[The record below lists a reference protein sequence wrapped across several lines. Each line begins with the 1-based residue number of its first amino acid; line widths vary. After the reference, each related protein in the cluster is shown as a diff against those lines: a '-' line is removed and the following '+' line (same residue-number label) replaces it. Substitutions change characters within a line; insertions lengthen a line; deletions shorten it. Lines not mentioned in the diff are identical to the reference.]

1 MNLKTIEQQ
10 IIEKSDKE
18 LTEQIQKEIN
28 WLAQNVASP
37 EYHRTV
43 TYKVQVSSIEHKEVT
58 MKIGDAFEVLKL
70 HAFEHMKDRRRQNNL
85 NKFLTKVDSLMSAME
100 ELGLQREKMGE

>member
-18 LTEQIQKEIN
+18 LSEQIQKEMN
-28 WLAQNVASP
+28 WLSQNVACP

-43 TYKVQVSSIEHKEVT
+43 TYTIETSSSTRKEVT
-58 MKIGDAFEVLKL
+58 MKVGEAFEILKL
-70 HAFEHMKDRRRQNNL
+70 HAFEHMKERWRQNHL

-100 ELGLQREKMGE
+100 ELGLQREELEP